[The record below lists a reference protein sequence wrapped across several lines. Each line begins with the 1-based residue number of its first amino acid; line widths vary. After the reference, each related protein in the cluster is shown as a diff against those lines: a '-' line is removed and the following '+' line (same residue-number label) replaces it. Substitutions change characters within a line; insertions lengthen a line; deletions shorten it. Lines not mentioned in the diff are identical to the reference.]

1 MNEST
6 YSCHLGLNV
15 KVCDQSER
23 FKDVHLRLYSMD
35 LNKRPTTLM
44 QCLKDILAIMGKL
57 PIYLIT
63 DTLDECPNDSGIP
76 SLRENVL
83 KLVEELV
90 DLRRPNLRLCITSLL
105 VAIAYKW
112 HFASRP
118 CNSARRPSLLLRSSP
133 DCPVPERRLVF

>member
-1 MNEST
+1 M
-6 YSCHLGLNV
+6 GLN
-15 KVCDQSER
+15 KQ
-23 FKDVHLRLYSMD
+23 
-35 LNKRPTTLM
+35 PTTLM
-44 QCLKDILAIMGKL
+44 QCLKDILAIMGQA
-57 PIYLIT
+57 PIYLT
-63 DTLDECPNDSGIP
+63 MDTLNECPNDSGIP
-76 SLRENVL
+76 PLRENVL

-105 VAIAYKW
+105 VAIAYEW